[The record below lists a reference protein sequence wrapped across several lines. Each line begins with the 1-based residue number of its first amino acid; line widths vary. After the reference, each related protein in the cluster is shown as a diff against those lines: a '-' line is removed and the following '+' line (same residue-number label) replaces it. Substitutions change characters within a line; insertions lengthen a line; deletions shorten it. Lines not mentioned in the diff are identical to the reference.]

1 MTLPYDAALRAQE
14 LQSVLSVLPSRLFD
28 DLAAAAS
35 TASKSLRQ
43 GGGVYFFG
51 NGGSAA
57 TAEHLASELVGR
69 FESER
74 PPMRAGVLTACGAV
88 LTALANDYPPDD
100 LFARQVRG
108 LVAERDT
115 LVALSASGRS
125 PNILRAL
132 DQGAET
138 GCARIGF
145 TGNSSADFAARCNW
159 VLAVPSASVPR
170 IQEVHLVLGHIFCE
184 LIETYVAWRP

>member
-1 MTLPYDAALRAQE
+1 MLRLQE
-14 LQSVLSVLPSRLFD
+14 LQTVLEVLPPQLFD
-28 DLAAAAS
+28 DLSVAAS
-35 TASKSLRQ
+35 MASASLHE

-69 FESER
+69 FASER
-74 PPMRAGVLTACGAV
+74 PPMRAGVLTASGAI
-88 LTALANDYPPDD
+88 LTALANDYPSDE

-108 LVAERDT
+108 LLSKRDT

-125 PNILRAL
+125 RNILRAL
-132 DQGAET
+132 DQGVET
-138 GCARIGF
+138 GCVRIGF
-145 TGNSSADFAARCNW
+145 TGSSSEEFASRCNT
-159 VLAVPSASVPR
+159 VLVVPSTSVPR

-184 LIETYVAWRP
+184 LVEIFVASERT

>member
-1 MTLPYDAALRAQE
+1 MLSHDAQLQAQE
-14 LQSVLSVLPSRLFD
+14 LQTVLSGLPSRLFD
-28 DLAAAAS
+28 DLAGAAS
-35 TASKSLRQ
+35 TASASLQQ
-43 GGGVYFFG
+43 GGVVYFFG

-69 FESER
+69 YVSER
-74 PPMRAGVLTACGAV
+74 PPMRAGVLTASGAI
-88 LTALANDYPPDD
+88 LTALANDYPADD

-108 LVAERDT
+108 LLSERDT

-132 DQGAET
+132 DQGVAS

-145 TGNSSADFAARCNW
+145 TGNSSAEFAARCNW
-159 VLAVPSASVPR
+159 VLGVSSSSVPR
-170 IQEVHLVLGHIFCE
+170 IQEIHLMLGHIFCE
-184 LIETYVAWRP
+184 LIEMSIFR

>member
-1 MTLPYDAALRAQE
+1 MHSTDAQASSRD
-14 LQSVLSVLPSRLFD
+14 LQDVLQGLSSQLFD
-28 DLAAAAS
+28 NLAEAAS
-35 TASKSLRQ
+35 RASASVRE

-69 FESER
+69 FASER
-74 PPMRAGVLTACGAV
+74 PPMRAGVLTSSGTL
-88 LTALANDYPPDD
+88 LTALANDYPGDE

-108 LVAERDT
+108 LLSRRDT

-132 DQGAET
+132 DEGVQI

-145 TGNSSADFAARCNW
+145 TGTASADFAARCDW
-159 VLAVPSASVPR
+159 VLAVPATSVPR
-170 IQEVHLVLGHIFCE
+170 IQEVHLMLGHIFCE
-184 LIETYVAWRP
+184 LIETYVTQAS